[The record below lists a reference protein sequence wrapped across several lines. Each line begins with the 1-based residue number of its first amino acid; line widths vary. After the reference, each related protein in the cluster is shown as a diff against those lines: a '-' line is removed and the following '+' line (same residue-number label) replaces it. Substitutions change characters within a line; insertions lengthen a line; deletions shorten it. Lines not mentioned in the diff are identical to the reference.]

1 MQIFKDFPNAIHFS
15 FPEMTT
21 YVNDKGEVK
30 KSTLHPTKT
39 YFDKK
44 TGTQKPVNNLPFHG
58 DITKSYIKKGDKS
71 FAFRTG
77 KISGISVLDFDVMSV
92 YDEIIVK
99 YPYLEDCYRVRTNKG
114 YHIYFNYDERLN
126 GATNVMTDYEGV
138 DIRNDGNIIYCPPTT
153 YKLPDGK
160 ETGYTLIGGKVCDF
174 PEDLIKLLNHKGI
187 VGGAKPEKV
196 KKIKKTIVKEGK
208 KVEVEIEIDDVVERK
223 TYTKDQLMALINLL
237 DKKRASDYS
246 EWTLIGLIIHQCNN
260 TKDGFDVFHQFSKKC
275 PEKYTNE
282 NDCKTKW
289 LSFRKDYSK
298 VTIGSLMYYA
308 RTDDAE
314 GFNKIS
320 ELFDEPDHFKTVD
333 INQRYILEQ
342 GKDTV
347 RDLLKVWM
355 TSGQETTLDGIKTEY
370 VNKMFAIKS
379 AYDTGKTQTLH
390 HILDEYKPER
400 VLFITYRQTL
410 SYDFYGSFKRHN
422 VGNYLMG
429 DFKSPRLICQIESLP
444 KLLSH
449 NYFTGEFVVPVYD
462 MVVVDE
468 IESVL
473 NHLNSPTIQNK
484 LYTFLVMDAILKKAK
499 KIIALDGDFGNN
511 GYDYLKSVNKNK
523 DFEVVQNKC
532 IPYVKTWK
540 FTNNNNN
547 FQNSILDDLKNGK
560 KIYISTMSSE
570 KGEEYSRLFKDYKVL
585 LHTSKCDDELKRK
598 LQTVNEL
605 WIQYDCVIASPTVEA
620 GVDFNVEHFDK
631 MYVVLASGS
640 TSQRG
645 LNQMTG
651 RVRKLKNLNIS
662 VFLNGIPYHEKGS
675 IYKIYETDE
684 MFDKHLKDHN
694 INVDEDGNITCN
706 NTAFTLINKYN
717 YLESLNKNISIFI
730 PYLIKLLK
738 QKGQKYEF
746 DNSVVKKE
754 KAKRITVDLLI
765 GTRMI
770 EEKEYLDLLKAQ
782 KKNQATTEDKL
793 KIEKYMYKV
802 NWGLELEKDANG
814 IFDIP
819 EGLMKSIYR
828 KTHILNNQKA
838 IYNLPSTSYDTVD
851 DEYVEIDKKIR
862 NKRLEI
868 INQFLRTMKLKD
880 KNNEFTD
887 AKIDGD
893 EWAKLVEKSK
903 TKCDIFTDKTIM
915 TLFEKSKKNV
925 LPTLTTDKKFI
936 GYINSVLKNYG
947 IKIQKASYGKDKKK
961 SNISIY
967 KFNLLKF
974 NEDLVNEEVNEE
986 VVEDDIYG

>member
-1 MQIFKDFPNAIHFS
+1 MQIIKDFPNAVFFS
-15 FPEMTT
+15 FSHI
-21 YVNDKGEVK
+21 YAEVK
-30 KSTLHPTKT
+30 DEKVVKTLVGLPSHGSITKT
-39 YFDKK
+39 
-44 TGTQKPVNNLPFHG
+44 Q
-58 DITKSYIKKGDKS
+58 IKKSDK
-71 FAFRTG
+71 ALAVRTG
-77 KISGISVLDFDVMSV
+77 KVSGITGLDFDIMSV
-92 YDEIIVK
+92 YDEFVVRFPFI
-99 YPYLEDCYRVRTNKG
+99 EDCYRVRTNKG
-114 YHIYFNYDERLN
+114 YHIYFNYDERLK
-126 GATNVMTDYEGV
+126 TNSDVMTDYKGV
-138 DIRNDGNIIYCPPTT
+138 DIRNDNNGMLICPPTT
-153 YKLPDGK
+153 YNVSGK
-160 ETGYTLIGGKVCDF
+160 EVGYKLIGGKMMDF
-174 PEDLIKLLNHKGI
+174 PEEFIELLNHRGI

-223 TYTKDQLMALINLL
+223 TYSKDQLMALINLL

-314 GFNKIS
+314 GYNNIS
-320 ELFDEPDHFKTVD
+320 DLFDEPDHFKTVE
-333 INQRYILEQ
+333 INQRYILEK

-355 TSGQETTLDGIKTEY
+355 TNGQVTTLDGVKTEY

-473 NHLNSPTIQNK
+473 NHLNSPTIKNK

-511 GYDYLKSVNKNK
+511 AYDYLKSVNKNK

-540 FTNNNNN
+540 FTNKKES
-547 FQNSILDDLKNGK
+547 FEQNMLGDLEAGK

-585 LHTSKCDDELKRK
+585 LHTSKCDDELKSK

-605 WIQYDCVIASPTVEA
+605 WCQYDCVIASPTVEA

-631 MYVVLASGS
+631 MYVILASGS

-651 RVRKLKNLNIS
+651 RVRKLKDLNVS

-675 IYKIYETDE
+675 IYKLYETDE

-694 INVDEDGNITCN
+694 ISVDDDGNITCN

-717 YLESLNKNISIFI
+717 YLETLNKNVSIFI

-746 DNSVVKKE
+746 DNSVVKKD
-754 KAKRITVDLLI
+754 KAKRITVELLI
-765 GTRMI
+765 GTPMI
-770 EEKEYLDLLKAQ
+770 EEKEYKDLLKAQ
-782 KKNQATTEDKL
+782 KKNQATSEDKL
-793 KIEKYMYKV
+793 KIEKYMYKI
-802 NWGLELEKDANG
+802 NWGLELEKNANG

-819 EGLMKSIYR
+819 ADLMKSIYR
-828 KTHILNNQKA
+828 KTHIFNNQKA
-838 IYNLPSTSYDTVD
+838 IYKLPSTPYDTVD

-880 KNNEFTD
+880 KNNEFTN
-887 AKIDGD
+887 AKIEGD
-893 EWAKLVEKSK
+893 EWEKLVEKSK

-915 TLFEKSKKNV
+915 TLFEKCKKNV
-925 LPTLTTDKKFI
+925 LPTLTTHKKFI

-947 IKIQKASYGKDKKK
+947 IKIQKTSYGKDKKK
-961 SNISIY
+961 SYIVI
-967 KFNLLKF
+967 KKIDLMKF
-974 NEDLVNEEVNEE
+974 NEDLVDDEF
-986 VVEDDIYG
+986 EDDILE